1 MFEISDTIFFVLTVI
16 RANVPRL
23 CLDEVFEQ
31 KTETANIVANELKKV
46 MLYEFAAYTV
56 VNGSINRS
64 IRTRPSKCK
73 LSTGYV

>member
-1 MFEISDTIFFVLTVI
+1 MFKISNTIFFVLTVI

-46 MLYEFAAYTV
+46 MIYEFTANTV
-56 VNGSINRS
+56 IMEA
-64 IRTRPSKCK
+64 
-73 LSTGYV
+73 